1 MRSLEQYELIN
12 EVLFRRVYNPFS
24 NQVEVRCAVPSGAA
38 SRFDFPGR
46 GATPLGFRE
55 RILLEY
61 HNGKLGGHQ
70 GRERTMDNVS
80 RDFWWPGMYGD
91 VRRWCNKC
99 EFCRA
104 ERGAIGLSA
113 WTRTELYSCPF
124 RVMQFDHI
132 TCADKYVLTCVC
144 CFSRLSLIHI

>member
-1 MRSLEQYELIN
+1 LLEAKKEAPDAFKDKKVDGVIRSLDKFEMIN
-12 EVLFRRVYNPFS
+12 QVLFRRVYTPVS
-24 NQVEVRCAVPSGAA
+24 NQVELRCAVPIGAV

-46 GATPLGFRE
+46 GSTPLGFRE

-80 RDFWWPGMYGD
+80 RDFWWPRMYGD
-91 VRRWCNKC
+91 VRRWCSKC

-104 ERGAIGLSA
+104 ERGANGLAA
-113 WTRTELYSCPF
+113 WTRT
-124 RVMQFDHI
+124 
-132 TCADKYVLTCVC
+132 
-144 CFSRLSLIHI
+144 